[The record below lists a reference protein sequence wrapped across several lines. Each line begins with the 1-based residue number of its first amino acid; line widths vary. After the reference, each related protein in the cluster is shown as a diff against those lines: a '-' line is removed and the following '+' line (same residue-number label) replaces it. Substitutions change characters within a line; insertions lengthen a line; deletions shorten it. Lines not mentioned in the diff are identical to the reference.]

1 MFSLQQQ
8 GVKIQNSMKKLDDLI
23 DRLKKFDEEVIEVLE
38 EVVHENSSVILDMNA
53 EDQLFQRGITSA
65 DVEITSFAPYAP
77 LTVEIKKL
85 KGQPTSRVTL
95 RDEGDFHHSFYIEYQ
110 SDGFRITASDW
121 KTYDLKEKYGKDIFG
136 LTDDNF
142 HEFAAS
148 YVKPALEELFKKL

>member
-1 MFSLQQQ
+1 
-8 GVKIQNSMKKLDDLI
+8 MKKLDDLI
-23 DRLKKFDEEVIEVLE
+23 SRLKNFEDEIIKVIE
-38 EVVHENSSVILDMNA
+38 EVVRENDNIILDMNA
-53 EDQLFQRGITSA
+53 EDQLFEKGITRKG
-65 DVEITSFAPYAP
+65 VEIASFAPYAP
-77 LTVEIKKL
+77 LTIEIKKM

-142 HEFAAS
+142 HEFASS